1 MKKTSPLVT
10 VPALALCGL
19 LLAGCGM
26 FRSHKAWETAV
37 QESPLEIPPGL
48 DTPSATEALNIPPP
62 GANHPTANGARATV
76 GAAAREVSDGF
87 IAEGPIDTVYQK
99 VGRALQDDK
108 LGQVLSHD
116 DAAHSYT
123 VAVAGASRKRRGFFG
138 HMFHREKRNDA
149 TASGGAAQQV
159 VVTVGDSG
167 TYGSEVR
174 AKGSAN
180 AVGRVIDSLRAT
192 LVK

>member
-1 MKKTSPLVT
+1 MKKTSLLVT

-48 DTPSATEALNIPPP
+48 DTPSAAAALNIPPP
-62 GANHPTANGARATV
+62 GANQPTANGARATV
-76 GAAAREVSDGF
+76 GAAAGEVSDGF
-87 IAEGPIDTVYQK
+87 IAEGPIDTVYRK
-99 VGRALQDDK
+99 VGRLLEEAK
-108 LGQVLSHD
+108 VGRVVSHD

-123 VAVAGASRKRRGFFG
+123 VAVAGASAKKRGFFG
-138 HMFHREKRNDA
+138 RLFHREKRNDA
-149 TASGGAAQQV
+149 TASGGAVQQV

-174 AKGSAN
+174 AKGRVN
-180 AVGRVIDSLRAT
+180 AVGKVIDALKKE
-192 LVK
+192 LVR

>member
-1 MKKTSPLVT
+1 MKKTSLLVT

-37 QESPLEIPPGL
+37 QESPLEIPPNL
-48 DTPSATEALNIPPP
+48 DTPSATAALNIPPP
-62 GANHPTANGARATV
+62 GANQPTANGARATV
-76 GAAAREVSDGF
+76 GAAAGEVSDGF

-99 VGRALQDDK
+99 VGRLLQDGK
-108 LGQVLSHD
+108 VGQVLSHD
-116 DAAHSYT
+116 DAAHRYT
-123 VAVAGASRKRRGFFG
+123 VSVAGSAKKRGVFG
-138 HMFHREKRNDA
+138 RMFHREKRNDA

-159 VVTVGDSG
+159 VVSVGDSG

-174 AKGSAN
+174 AKGGVN
-180 AVGRVIDSLRAT
+180 AVGKVIDALKAK
-192 LVK
+192 LAK

>member
-1 MKKTSPLVT
+1 MKKTSLLVT

-48 DTPSATEALNIPPP
+48 DTPSAAAALNIPPP
-62 GANHPTANGARATV
+62 GANQPTANGARATV
-76 GAAAREVSDGF
+76 GAAAGEVSDGF
-87 IAEGPIDTVYQK
+87 IAEGPIDTVYRK
-99 VGRALQDDK
+99 VGRLLEEAK
-108 LGQVLSHD
+108 VGRVVSHD

-123 VAVAGASRKRRGFFG
+123 VAVAGASAKKRGFFG
-138 HMFHREKRNDA
+138 RLFHREKRNDA
-149 TASGGAAQQV
+149 TASGGAVQQV
-159 VVTVGDSG
+159 VVSVGDSG

-174 AKGSAN
+174 AKGGVN
-180 AVGRVIDSLRAT
+180 AVGVVIDSLKKK
-192 LVK
+192 LGK

>member
-1 MKKTSPLVT
+1 MKKTSLLVT

-37 QESPLEIPPGL
+37 QESPLEIPPNL
-48 DTPSATEALNIPPP
+48 DTPSATAALNIPPP
-62 GANHPTANGARATV
+62 GANQPTSNGARASV
-76 GAAAREVSDGF
+76 GPTAGEISDGF
-87 IAEGPIDTVYQK
+87 ITSGPIDTVYQR
-99 VGRALQDDK
+99 VGQALQDGK
-108 LGQVLSHD
+108 VGKVLSHD

-123 VAVAGASRKRRGFFG
+123 VAVAGAAKKRGFFG
-138 HMFHREKRNDA
+138 RMFHREKRSDA

-174 AKGSAN
+174 AKGGVN
-180 AVGRVIDSLRAT
+180 DVGKVIDSLKAKLT
-192 LVK
+192 D